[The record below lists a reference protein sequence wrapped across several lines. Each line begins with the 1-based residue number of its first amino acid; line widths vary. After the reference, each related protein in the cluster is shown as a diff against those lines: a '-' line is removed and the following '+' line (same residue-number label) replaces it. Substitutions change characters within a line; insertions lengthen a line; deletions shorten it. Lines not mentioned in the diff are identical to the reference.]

1 VTEPTAMT
9 GVDEPTGDRPGG
21 TGRLIFDITRIAS
34 WCGPPVGIVRTVH
47 EFARY
52 ARDNRP
58 DIVPAFYD
66 PSFGF
71 RTLDPGWA
79 RRMIELDCTID
90 PLHSFRRELSPV
102 RRWLSRYPAVM
113 ALESI
118 RLTTNS
124 AAVSRAADLLQRA
137 LFMNRHVPPFVDA
150 RGRRSKV
157 VPTGFAFGPV
167 LSLGPQDILISA
179 GDGWLQK
186 GIGEIAEHKRRL
198 GFRLVVQC
206 YDLIPLTHSD
216 FFFAHDVD
224 KFRAYWTMMFGLAD
238 RVIFNSRCI
247 EADARQ
253 FCQKMGIRIG
263 NTAVVPLGYDA
274 PHVDDDAPACLPAE
288 LEPDRYAVFV
298 STVEPRKGHG
308 LLLRVWRRLLAD
320 GVPQRHRFN
329 LVFVG
334 RRGWKVDPL
343 LREIDATV
351 GPETFLRH
359 YADMSDQ
366 DLSSLYRHAAF
377 CLYPSVYEG
386 FGLPIIEAYSHGK
399 AVLASRGGALPE
411 TVGGLSPCLD
421 PHDEAAW
428 YVSLRQW
435 IEDPARRQPFEER
448 IRASF
453 SPAPWHEVAER
464 FFAVASAAPHRE
476 PNPS

>member
-1 VTEPTAMT
+1 MTELTAAT
-9 GVDEPTGDRPGG
+9 NGDEPKVGRSAD
-21 TGRLIFDITRIAS
+21 TGRLIFDITSIATWS
-34 WCGPPVGIVRTVH
+34 GPPVGIVRVVQ

-52 ARDNRP
+52 ARDSRP
-58 DIVPAFYD
+58 DIDLAFWHESTGY
-66 PSFGF
+66 
-71 RTLDPGWA
+71 RLLNPGWA
-79 RRMIELDCTID
+79 GPLIEPDSVID
-90 PLHSFRRELSPV
+90 PIHLLRRKLHPV

-113 ALESI
+113 ALEHM
-118 RLTTNS
+118 RLTTRS
-124 AAVSRAADLLQRA
+124 AAVQRAAGVFQRI
-137 LFMNRHVPPFVDA
+137 LFLNQRVPPFVDSQGNRVA
-150 RGRRSKV
+150 V
-157 VPTGFAFGPV
+157 IPPHLAFGPV
-167 LSLGPQDILISA
+167 LSLGPRDVFISA
-179 GDGWLQK
+179 GYDWLHK
-186 GIGEIAEHKRRL
+186 GIGEIVGHKRQL
-198 GFRLVVQC
+198 GFRLIVLC
-206 YDLIPLTHSD
+206 YDIIPLIHPE
-216 FFFAHDVD
+216 FFFVHDVEA
-224 KFRAYWTMMFGLAD
+224 FRDYWSMMFGLAD
-238 RVIFNSRCI
+238 CIIFNSRRI
-247 EADARQ
+247 EADARL

-274 PHVDDDAPACLPAE
+274 RHVDDDAPVCLPAE
-288 LEPDRYAVFV
+288 LEPGRYAVFV

-343 LREIDATV
+343 LREIDAMV
-351 GPETFLRH
+351 GPETWLRH

-366 DLSSLYRHAAF
+366 DLSRLYRHAAF

-428 YVSLRQW
+428 YVSLKQW
-435 IEDPARRQPFEER
+435 IEDPSLRQPFEDK

-453 SPAPWHEVAER
+453 SPAPWQEVAER

-476 PNPS
+476 ANPS